1 MIYVTDTHPLV
12 WYLLGS
18 LPENVDLIFTSAEKG
33 DAIIYI
39 PTIVLAECMYLVES
53 GKIEIDFKDLLGRL
67 EASRNFIPVS
77 FNFQVLK
84 LLPEIILRELHDRII
99 VATAKILDARL
110 ITKDEEIRESGMVE
124 TVW

>member
-12 WYLLGS
+12 WYLMDR
-18 LPENVDLIFTSAEKG
+18 LPENADRIFTSAEKG

-39 PTIVLAECMYLVES
+39 PTIVLAECMYLAES
-53 GKIEIDFKDLLGRL
+53 GRIEIDFEDLLGRL
-67 EASRNFIPVS
+67 EVGRNFVPVS
-77 FNFQVLK
+77 FNFKVLK
-84 LLPEIILRELHDRII
+84 LLPEVKLKELHDRII
-99 VATAKILDARL
+99 VATARILDAKL